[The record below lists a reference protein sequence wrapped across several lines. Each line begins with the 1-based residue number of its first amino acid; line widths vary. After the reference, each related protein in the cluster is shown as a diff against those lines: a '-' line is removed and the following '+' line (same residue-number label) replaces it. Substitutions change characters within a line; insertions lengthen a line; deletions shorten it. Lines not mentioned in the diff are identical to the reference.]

1 MGPLNIKEPTPGWM
15 ITFADLMAVILSFFV
30 LMYAMQAPRGDTWN
44 RAAASLRGSLGT
56 GVEQAPRPV
65 EGSRIAQA
73 RAIDLS
79 YLAGIVGEKMAADRT
94 LQRATM
100 TRRDDRIIVSLPAD
114 LLFRGGSADLAP
126 EAGAAV
132 AALAEAVRF
141 VANRVE
147 VQGHADPQPIDR
159 AWRSNW
165 DLSLARA
172 LTVANALRAA
182 GYSRPVGA
190 YGLGDSRFTELDAT
204 MPMAE
209 RYRLARRVDIVLREG
224 TAE

>member
-1 MGPLNIKEPTPGWM
+1 MGPLNLKEPSPAWM
-15 ITFADLMAVILSFFV
+15 ITFADLMAVLLSFFV

-44 RAAASLRGSLGT
+44 RISASLNASLGS
-56 GVEQAPRPV
+56 GLAQASRPV

-79 YLAGIVGEKMAADRT
+79 YLAGIVAEKMEADRT
-94 LQRATM
+94 LQRATL
-100 TRRDDRIIVSLPAD
+100 TRRDDRLIVSLPAD
-114 LLFRGGSADLAP
+114 LLFRNGAADLAP
-126 EAGAAV
+126 EAAAAI

-141 VANRVE
+141 VANRVD
-147 VQGHADPQPIDR
+147 VQGHADPQPVER

-172 LTVANALRAA
+172 VSVANALRAA
-182 GYSRPVGA
+182 GYARPVAA
-190 YGLGDSRFTELDAT
+190 YGLGDSRFAELDPT
-204 MPMAE
+204 LPLAE
-209 RYRLARRVDIVLREG
+209 RHRLSRRVDIVLREG